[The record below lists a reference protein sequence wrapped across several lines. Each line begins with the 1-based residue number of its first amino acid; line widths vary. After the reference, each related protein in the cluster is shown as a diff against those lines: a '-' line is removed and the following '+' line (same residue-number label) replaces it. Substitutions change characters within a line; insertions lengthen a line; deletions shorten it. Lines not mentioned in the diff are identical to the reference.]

1 MKYLSRF
8 VAIATYI
15 IITFLPLSNCIA
27 KEQIKPH
34 SQKISVVVSI
44 LPLANFV
51 KNIGRN
57 NVEVSVMIPPGAS
70 PHTYEPTP
78 SQLKKI
84 SNAQLYIKVGS
95 GIEFERIWMNKLIK
109 INKNM
114 MVCDSSAGISL
125 RKMSCRIHKQNIKK
139 TNKKRTGSKNK
150 QSSCI
155 EHNDP
160 HIWLSPVNAEIMAQN
175 IRDALIKVDPENKD
189 FYLKNAEKFIS
200 KLKHLDTQLKQI
212 LSKMKNKSFIVIHPA
227 WGYFADHYGLK
238 QVPVKIEGK
247 EPTAKELIN
256 IIQTAKKQN
265 IKAVFASPQFS
276 PKSARTIAENIKGKV
291 IIINPLGENY
301 IDNLYQTANILASTE
316 K

>member
-1 MKYLSRF
+1 MKNPSWVIALVVYLTTIF
-8 VAIATYI
+8 
-15 IITFLPLSNCIA
+15 FPLSNSTA
-27 KEQIKPH
+27 SEQIKSH

-51 KNIGRN
+51 KNIGRDK
-57 NVEVSVMIPPGAS
+57 VEVSVMIPPGAS

-84 SNAQLYIKVGS
+84 SKAQLYIKVGS
-95 GIEFERIWMNKLIK
+95 GIEFERIWMNKLIA
-109 INKNM
+109 INPNM
-114 MVCDSSAGISL
+114 VVCDSSAGIPL
-125 RKMSCRIHKQNIKK
+125 RKMSCRIHKHIKK
-139 TNKKRTGSKNK
+139 ANKKETGSKSKQYSHNK
-150 QSSCI
+150 
-155 EHNDP
+155 HNDP

-175 IRDALIKVDPENKD
+175 IKNALIKIDPKNKD
-189 FYLKNAEKFIS
+189 FYSKNAQKFIS
-200 KLKHLDTQLKQI
+200 KLKNLDKQLKQI

-238 QVPVKIEGK
+238 QIPVKIEGK
-247 EPTAKELIN
+247 QPSAKEVIN
-256 IIQTAKKQN
+256 IIQTAKKQK

-276 PKSARTIAENIKGKV
+276 PKTAKTIAENIKGKV

-301 IDNLYQTANILASTE
+301 IDNLYQTANVLASTE